1 MCVRALDRVSD
12 RDGPSEGTDGDN
24 NRGKRW
30 KRGETDGRTE
40 GGEGWRKRSG
50 VNSCV
55 KQSGFKSKVYQS
67 VSA

>member
-30 KRGETDGRTE
+30 KGGDGRTD
-40 GGEGWRKRSG
+40 GGRRGVEEKVWRELL
-50 VNSCV
+50 C
-55 KQSGFKSKVYQS
+55 
-67 VSA
+67 